1 MEEVLKSF
9 SALCDY
15 SIGILDHRHLDRK
28 QLVPPI
34 FSYKDFFM
42 INEALRLIRVFH
54 DCKVSELAE
63 NLGMSAS
70 FISEIESG
78 RKKPSLETLQKYASH
93 FDITV
98 SSIMFF
104 SEDLDKKDKK
114 NVKSTV
120 REKMIKFLQMVER
133 VTED

>member
-1 MEEVLKSF
+1 
-9 SALCDY
+9 
-15 SIGILDHRHLDRK
+15 
-28 QLVPPI
+28 
-34 FSYKDFFM
+34 M

-54 DCKVSELAE
+54 DCKVGELAE

-70 FISEIESG
+70 FISEIENG
-78 RKKPSLETLQKYASH
+78 KKKPSLDTLQKYAAH
-93 FDITV
+93 FDTTV

-114 NVKSTV
+114 NLKSAA
-120 REKMIKFLQMVER
+120 REKLMKFLQMVER